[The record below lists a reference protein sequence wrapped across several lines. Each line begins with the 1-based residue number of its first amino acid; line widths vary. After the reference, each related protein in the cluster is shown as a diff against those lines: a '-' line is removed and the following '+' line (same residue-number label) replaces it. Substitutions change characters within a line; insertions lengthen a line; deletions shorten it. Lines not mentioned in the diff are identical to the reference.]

1 MIGTV
6 RIPMV
11 CALLLLP
18 GVLLPSERFDGK
30 WLATVTCPAKGMTL
44 GYKIEVPSVI
54 KDGNFRGERGA
65 AGEPGYL
72 LIEGKIADN
81 GSAKLAATGKV
92 SSREYGTGVFTTQGS
107 DYSYNIK
114 AQFQETHGSGERDK
128 GLGVVGRACPVDF
141 VKQ

>member
-30 WLATVTCPAKGMTL
+30 WLATVTCPAKGKTL

-114 AQFQETHGSGERDK
+114 AQFQETHGSGEPDK

>member
-30 WLATVTCPAKGMTL
+30 WLATVTCPAKGKTL
-44 GYKIEVPSVI
+44 GYKVEVPSAI

>member
-30 WLATVTCPAKGMTL
+30 WLATVTCPAKGKTL

-72 LIEGKIADN
+72 LIEGKIADKRLRQAR
-81 GSAKLAATGKV
+81 GHG
-92 SSREYGTGVFTTQGS
+92 QGQLQGIRHWS
-107 DYSYNIK
+107 LYH
-114 AQFQETHGSGERDK
+114 A
-128 GLGVVGRACPVDF
+128 GLGL
-141 VKQ
+141 

>member
-1 MIGTV
+1 MIGMV

-30 WLATVTCPAKGMTL
+30 WLATVTCPAKGKTL
-44 GYKIEVPSVI
+44 GYKVEVPSAI

>member
-30 WLATVTCPAKGMTL
+30 WLATVTCPAKGKTL

>member
-30 WLATVTCPAKGMTL
+30 WLATVTCPAKGKTL

-54 KDGNFRGERGA
+54 KDGSFRGERGA

>member
-1 MIGTV
+1 
-6 RIPMV
+6 MV

-30 WLATVTCPAKGMTL
+30 WLATVTCPAKGKTL

>member
-18 GVLLPSERFDGK
+18 GALLPSERFDGK
-30 WLATVTCPAKGMTL
+30 WLATVTCPAKGKTL